1 MAGLQYNSSVDSA
14 NCINRGWLEETA
26 PNWDTLMSGGTYW
39 IKKHSRNSISENIID
54 VIEFLRVCDI
64 QVCTSTACIAAKE
77 RITAIAPQRE
87 TPSFPWLRGLIL
99 TAVSCW
105 TNDTKP
111 HGSDSVKLIAVG
123 QFCGEFIRRYSMNP
137 PNDSTPHGYLAELF
151 HMYNLFYFAGKKI
164 GNLSSP
170 DPSSVYHI
178 FNPSII
184 ASVLHSCGAI
194 DNIQNGVCKHRL
206 WNLATSL
213 PQGIMEIVHISKMLE
228 HCDLSRYHLDKHET
242 CNAQVCLLNDENTTD
257 IPQRHECES
266 KLCGSVIFDP
276 ANLDNMSI
284 SELTATGATAWTLE
298 ANPKPQAEDYLAI
311 SHVWANGTGVGE
323 HSGRVNECLFL
334 LFKGFAENLNCKGIW
349 WDTISLPSNKNKKIK
364 CLQIMHQNYKRAKH
378 TVVYDLE
385 LADFLWSNDG
395 RPCLALVLSAWFSR
409 GWTALELRSSGS
421 VKVVFKD
428 SSGLVL
434 KDLDTDILE
443 PSRCPYAHPAWK
455 SVAAYV
461 GWLRSGRDEDYRNA
475 EEDFRK
481 SGFDPTFFSR
491 KYRRD
496 IPTPDSLL
504 RILKPRYTCWNR
516 DRIIIAALLTEE
528 TLENSSQQWFSTDLQ
543 KTHVDLTKD
552 ILLRFGQLSPLSLFH
567 DQLPISENGPW
578 SWCPT
583 SLFNLGDQA
592 YFWNY
597 EKITLTVLKGYVYG
611 RWNVFELP
619 DAADEF
625 KPHASH
631 IYQRSRIMAA
641 FENPSKFCLLNPLA
655 RNFHS
660 RSVPFVLAKKTPYLD
675 HVAMDMP
682 RKPREPLHQETKS
695 YSVYQYIGTVIGKL
709 PVTIKP
715 YSSNCRL

>member
-1 MAGLQYNSSVDSA
+1 MAGLQHNSSIDSTS
-14 NCINRGWLEETA
+14 CINRGWFEETA
-26 PNWDTLMSGGTYW
+26 PNGDILMTGAFYW
-39 IKKHSRNSISENIID
+39 IRKHSRNGISENIIAI
-54 VIEFLRVCDI
+54 IEFLRLCDI
-64 QVCTSTACIAAKE
+64 QVCASTACIAAKE
-77 RITAIAPQRE
+77 RITAIAPQWE
-87 TPSFPWLRGLIL
+87 TPSFPWLRDLIL

-105 TNDTKP
+105 TNDTKLA
-111 HGSDSVKLIAVG
+111 SMKLLAVG
-123 QFCGEFIRRYSMNP
+123 QFCGEFIRRYSMDP

-151 HMYNLFYFAGKKI
+151 HMYNLFYFASKKI
-164 GNLSSP
+164 GSLHTPEASSAH
-170 DPSSVYHI
+170 DI
-178 FNPSII
+178 FNPSVI

-194 DNIQNGVCKHRL
+194 DNLQNGVCKHRL
-206 WNLATSL
+206 WNLATFL

-228 HCDLSRYHLDKHET
+228 RCDLSRYHLDKHGT

-276 ANLDNMSI
+276 ANLDSMSI

-323 HSGRVNECLFL
+323 HPGRINECLFL
-334 LFKGFAENLNCKGIW
+334 LFKEFAEKLNCRGIW

-385 LADFLWSNDG
+385 LADFLWSDDG
-395 RPCLALVLSAWFSR
+395 RPCLALVLSTWFSR

-421 VKVVFKD
+421 VKVVFRD
-428 SSGLVL
+428 TSGLVL

-443 PSRCPYAHPAWK
+443 PSQCPYAHPAWK

-461 GWLRSGRDEDYRNA
+461 GWLRSGRDEDYRNT

-481 SGFDPTFFSR
+481 SHFGPEVFSGMY
-491 KYRRD
+491 KRD

-516 DRIIIAALLTEE
+516 DRIIIAALLTKE
-528 TLENSSQQWFSTDLQ
+528 TLENSGQQWFSTDLQ

-552 ILLRFGQLSPLSLFH
+552 IICRFGKLSPLSLFH
-567 DQLPISENGPW
+567 DQLPISEDGPW

-583 SLFNLGDQA
+583 SLFDLGDRT
-592 YFWNY
+592 YFWKY
-597 EKITLTVLKGYVYG
+597 KKITLTVLGGYVYG

-641 FENPSKFCLLNPLA
+641 FDNPGKFCLLNPVA

-660 RSVPFVLAKKTPYLD
+660 RSVPFVLAQKTPDLVY
-675 HVAMDMP
+675 VATGP
-682 RKPREPLHQETKS
+682 NRLTEG
-695 YSVYQYIGTVIGKL
+695 YAVYQYVGTVIGKL
-709 PVTIKP
+709 SVTIKS
-715 YSSNCRL
+715 YDRNCRL